1 MNKFKKK
8 VKSKINKL
16 IREDTYKKELGQRF
30 VCTFRN
36 LMNEGLRICNCIGIR
51 KLLIEGRSIE

>member
-8 VKSKINKL
+8 VKSKINEF
-16 IREDTYKKELGQRF
+16 IREDTYKKEFGQHFIRA
-30 VCTFRN
+30 FRN
-36 LMNEGLRICNCIGIR
+36 LINEGLRIYNCIGIR

>member
-30 VCTFRN
+30 VYTFRN
-36 LMNEGLRICNCIGIR
+36 LMNEGLRIYNCIGIR
-51 KLLIEGRSIE
+51 KFLIEGKKY

>member
-36 LMNEGLRICNCIGIR
+36 LINEGLRIYGCVGI
-51 KLLIEGRSIE
+51 KKFLIKGRSIE

>member
-8 VKSKINKL
+8 VKLKINEL
-16 IREDTYKKELGQRF
+16 IREDTYKKELGQYF

-36 LMNEGLRICNCIGIR
+36 LMNEGLRIYNCICIR
-51 KLLIEGRSIE
+51 KFLIERKKY

>member
-8 VKSKINKL
+8 IKSKINEL
-16 IREDTYKKELGQRF
+16 IREDTYKKEFGQHF
-30 VCTFRN
+30 VCIFRN
-36 LMNEGLRICNCIGIR
+36 LMNEGLRIYNYIGIR

>member
-16 IREDTYKKELGQRF
+16 IREDTYKKEFGQHF
-30 VCTFRN
+30 VYTFRN
-36 LMNEGLRICNCIGIR
+36 LINEGLRIYGCVGI
-51 KLLIEGRSIE
+51 KKFLIKGRSIE

>member
-16 IREDTYKKELGQRF
+16 IREDTYKKEFGQHF

-36 LMNEGLRICNCIGIR
+36 LINEGLRIYNCIGIR

>member
-8 VKSKINKL
+8 VKLKINEL
-16 IREDTYKKELGQRF
+16 IREDTYKKEFGQHF
-30 VCTFRN
+30 VCAFRN
-36 LMNEGLRICNCIGIR
+36 LMNEGLRIYNYIGIR

>member
-8 VKSKINKL
+8 IKSKINEL
-16 IREDTYKKELGQRF
+16 VREDTYEKEFGQHF
-30 VCTFRN
+30 VYMFRN
-36 LMNEGLRICNCIGIR
+36 LINEGLRIYNCIGIR

>member
-8 VKSKINKL
+8 VKSKINKF
-16 IREDTYKKELGQRF
+16 IREDTYKKEFGQHF
-30 VCTFRN
+30 VCIFRN
-36 LMNEGLRICNCIGIR
+36 LMNEGLRIYNYIGIR

>member
-8 VKSKINKL
+8 IKSKINKF
-16 IREDTYKKELGQRF
+16 IREDTYKKEFGQCF

-36 LMNEGLRICNCIGIR
+36 LMNEGLKIYNCIGIR
-51 KLLIEGRSIE
+51 KFLIERKKY

>member
-8 VKSKINKL
+8 VKLKINEF
-16 IREDTYKKELGQRF
+16 IRKDTYEKEFGQRF
-30 VCTFRN
+30 VCAFRN
-36 LMNEGLRICNCIGIR
+36 LMNEGLRIYNCIGIR

>member
-8 VKSKINKL
+8 VKSKINEL
-16 IREDTYKKELGQRF
+16 IREDTYEKEFGQHCIR
-30 VCTFRN
+30 VFRN
-36 LMNEGLRICNCIGIR
+36 LINEGLRIYNCIGIR

>member
-16 IREDTYKKELGQRF
+16 IRDDTYKTELGQRF

-36 LMNEGLRICNCIGIR
+36 LMNEGLRIYNCIGTR
-51 KLLIEGRSIE
+51 KFLIEGKKY